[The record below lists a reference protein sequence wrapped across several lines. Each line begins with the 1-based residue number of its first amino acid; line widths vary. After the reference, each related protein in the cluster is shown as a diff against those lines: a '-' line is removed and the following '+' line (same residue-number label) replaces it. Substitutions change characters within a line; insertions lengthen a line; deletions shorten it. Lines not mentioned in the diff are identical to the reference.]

1 MANVYSNQDGI
12 IGITQKT
19 PDQTITRGDLQFYN
33 ANSYNHYIVEVKG
46 GKVRA
51 EGGDTDSIRSYQEC
65 FGIYDR
71 VFVYSSYAYPWLM
84 VFYKN

>member
-1 MANVYSNQDGI
+1 MI
-12 IGITQKT
+12 
-19 PDQTITRGDLQFYN
+19 
-33 ANSYNHYIVEVKG
+33 IVEVKG